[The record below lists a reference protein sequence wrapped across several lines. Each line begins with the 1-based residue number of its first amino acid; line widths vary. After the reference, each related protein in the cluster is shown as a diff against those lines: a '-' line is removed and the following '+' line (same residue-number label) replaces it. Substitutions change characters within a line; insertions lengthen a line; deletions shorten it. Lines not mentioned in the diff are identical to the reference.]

1 MEENVIPINDG
12 ITINVGVNV
21 KNTMYTKKITFEI
34 LLYVAVK
41 MVNIQQVL
49 WKIQQFCVM
58 KLNEMRTWRLSQTTK
73 LSHTTKLSQTM
84 KKQKQILMKKK

>member
-41 MVNIQQVL
+41 MVNI
-49 WKIQQFCVM
+49 
-58 KLNEMRTWRLSQTTK
+58 
-73 LSHTTKLSQTM
+73 
-84 KKQKQILMKKK
+84 